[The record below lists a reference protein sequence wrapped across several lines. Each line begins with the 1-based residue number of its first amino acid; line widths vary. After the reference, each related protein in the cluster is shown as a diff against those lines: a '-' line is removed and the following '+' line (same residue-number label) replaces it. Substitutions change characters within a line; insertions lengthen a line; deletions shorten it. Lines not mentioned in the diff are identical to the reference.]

1 MKMFGTWL
9 LVGYKYIAS
18 SDYSDSNIAFFVMS
32 LFGCAYL
39 VIKGIALSNSIVKGV
54 LATKFDK
61 NIFVEK

>member
-1 MKMFGTWL
+1 MIENSGTGL
-9 LVGYKYIAS
+9 LVGYKYNAS
-18 SDYSDSNIAFFVMS
+18 SDSNSNIAFFVMS

-54 LATKFDK
+54 LATNFDK